1 MAEFVRICGK
11 ADLPGS
17 DEAKEF
23 PCGENKMVCVANVG
37 GELSALDNVC
47 LHRGGPLGEGDL
59 EELIVTCPWHG
70 WQYDLATGECLM
82 NPKANISL
90 YPVSVESEAVWV
102 EV

>member
-1 MAEFVRICGK
+1 MPGK
-11 ADLPGS
+11 VKVAALNEIPPGQRLVV
-17 DEAKEF
+17 DAAGKQIALF
-23 PCGENKMVCVANVG
+23 NVNG
-37 GELSALDNVC
+37 KLYACDNVC
-47 LHRGGPLGEGDL
+47 LHRGGPLGEGYL

-82 NPKANISL
+82 NPRAKITL

>member
-1 MAEFVRICGK
+1 MSERVRIASVSGIPPGQRLIVDAGGK
-11 ADLPGS
+11 QIAI
-17 DEAKEF
+17 F
-23 PCGENKMVCVANVG
+23 NVNG
-37 GELSALDNVC
+37 KLFACDNLC

-82 NPKANISL
+82 NPKAKIPL
-90 YPVSVESEAVWV
+90 YPVTVEGDSVYV

>member
-1 MAEFVRICGK
+1 MSDKVKVASTNEIPPGGRLVVEAAGK
-11 ADLPGS
+11 QI
-17 DEAKEF
+17 
-23 PCGENKMVCVANVG
+23 
-37 GELSALDNVC
+37 ALFNINGKLYACDNTC

-82 NPKANISL
+82 NPKANIGL
-90 YPVSVESEAVWV
+90 YPVLVESDAVWL